1 MKGRMAGCG
10 RRRGAAAG
18 AARAAVAALLGLLL
32 AVVLPGAAWARLEF
46 NESDFIPIDSSRFFR
61 DVISSDEAWMVVF
74 LAGNEK
80 DRPFLDN
87 IVEGITEIKNLGRL
101 MPKIGFVNMIS
112 DSDRV
117 VANKLDLM
125 EDLPSCQGFLVKKDK
140 DAMTELA
147 ARDFAEEGA
156 DLERDF
162 VQYYKEW
169 AEEFPRANEEDT
181 VVMKH
186 KPVDKPGKDGDL

>member
-32 AVVLPGAAWARLEF
+32 AVVLPGTAWARLEF
-46 NESDFIPIDSSRFFR
+46 NESDLIPIDSARFFR

-74 LAGNEK
+74 LAGNEQ

-87 IVEGITEIKNLGRL
+87 IVNGITEIKNLGGP
-101 MPKIGFVNMIS
+101 MPKVGFINMITE
-112 DSDRV
+112 SDRA

-125 EDLPSCQGFLVKKDK
+125 EDLPSCQGFIIKKDK

-147 ARDFAEEGA
+147 ARDFAEDSA
-156 DLERDF
+156 DLDRDF
-162 VQYYKEW
+162 VQYYREW
-169 AEEFPRANEEDT
+169 AEEFPRVREEDT

-186 KPVDKPGKDGDL
+186 KPVEKPGKDGDL